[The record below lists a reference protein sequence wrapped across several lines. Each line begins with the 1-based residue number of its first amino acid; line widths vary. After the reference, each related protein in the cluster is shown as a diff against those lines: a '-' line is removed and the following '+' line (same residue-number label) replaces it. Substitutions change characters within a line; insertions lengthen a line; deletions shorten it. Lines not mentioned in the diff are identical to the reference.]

1 MAEDQLNG
9 IIERIT
15 YYSPDSGYTV
25 LRVHPSG
32 KVPRDAQDR
41 EGLVA
46 VVGVMPQMV
55 EGENVQF
62 DGEWVE
68 NPTYGRQFKAER
80 VIPLAP
86 ETEKGVVRYLR
97 DMVYGVGEAT
107 ARRIYRHFGEQT
119 LHILET
125 DPDRLHEI
133 GIKPKIIENV
143 REALQRSRAERLV
156 MVFLQNYG
164 ISPTF
169 ARRIYAQYGS
179 DAIEVVK
186 EDPYR
191 LATDIEGIG
200 FKKAD
205 LIARSLG
212 IASDSKQRLRAGIV
226 HTVDQL
232 TLEGHTFAPRGVVL
246 DKAMELLEV
255 ADRIELAAILS
266 AQVMQ
271 GNLFAE
277 TLMLNGEPVEAVYL
291 PLFYRSEI
299 GVVKR
304 LRQMRDTPSELT
316 RRARVIAWDSFL
328 NSLAEHNN
336 VQLTP
341 QQQGAVRAAFTS
353 KVSVLT
359 GGPGTGKTTTLQ
371 MVINALEQEDFRFA
385 LASPTGRAAKRLA
398 EATQHPAKTIHRLLE
413 FSPHEGGFA
422 YDEDNPLDVDVLI
435 IDESSMLDLVLFY
448 TVLKAL
454 RPSSHLM
461 LVGDVDQLPSVGAG
475 NVLHDVIE
483 SGVGHVTR
491 LDTIFRQD
499 RKSYIVTNAHRI
511 NHGNM
516 PYTDNQSD
524 DFYFFSVADAK
535 EIADMVV
542 DVVTQ
547 RIPQKFGYHPVD
559 DIQVLAPMYRGAVGV
574 DVLNA
579 ALQAA
584 LNGGHHLA
592 EVRIGGRVFRKHD
605 KVLQT
610 KNNYEK
616 DVFNGDIG
624 KIFSIDAENKTLVV
638 LMDGREIDYEFKEAE
653 EQLIHA
659 YCISTHRSQG
669 SEYPVVVMPVAAQ
682 HYMMLQRNL
691 LYTAITRARKMVVL
705 VGERRAVAM
714 AVNNNK
720 VAERYSGL
728 LPRLKA

>member
-1 MAEDQLNG
+1 MAENQLNG

-25 LRVHPSG
+25 LKINPSD

-55 EGENVQF
+55 EGERVQF

-68 NPTYGRQFKAER
+68 NPNYGRQFKAER
-80 VIPLAP
+80 VVPIAP

-97 DMVYGVGEAT
+97 DMVHGVGETT
-107 ARRIYRHFGEQT
+107 ARRIYHHFGEQT

-125 DPDRLHEI
+125 NPDRLSEI
-133 GIKPKIIENV
+133 GIKPRIIENV

-169 ARRIYAQYGS
+169 ARKIYAQYGS

-212 IASDSKQRLRAGIV
+212 IASDSRQRLRAGIV

-232 TLEGHTFAPRGVVL
+232 ALEGHTFAPRGVVL

-277 TLMLNGEPVEAVYL
+277 TLLLNGEPVEAIYL
-291 PLFYRSEI
+291 PLFYRSEV

-316 RRARVIAWDSFL
+316 RRARSIAWDSFL
-328 NSLAEHNN
+328 KALAEHNN
-336 VQLTP
+336 VALTP

-371 MVINALEQEDFRFA
+371 MVINALEQEEFRFA
-385 LASPTGRAAKRLA
+385 LASPTGRAAKRLG
-398 EATQHPAKTIHRLLE
+398 EATQHPARTIHRLLE

-422 YDEDNPLDVDVLI
+422 YDEDNPLDIDILI

-454 RPSSHLM
+454 RPSCHLM

-511 NHGNM
+511 NHGDM
-516 PYTDNQSD
+516 PYTDNQSN
-524 DFYFFSVADAK
+524 DFYFFSVAEAR
-535 EIADMVV
+535 EITDMVV

-547 RIPQKFGYHPVD
+547 RIPQKFGYDPVD
-559 DIQVLAPMYRGAVGV
+559 DIQVLAPMYRGAAGV

-616 DVFNGDIG
+616 EVFNGDIG
-624 KIFSIDAENKTLVV
+624 KIFSIDAENKTLIVF
-638 LMDGREIDYEFKEAE
+638 MDGREIDYEFKEAE

-728 LPRLKA
+728 LPRLKT